1 MIAIGKV
8 TFDFNMEDE
17 SYARQLY
24 GRWDTFSRTSFE
36 QVVDDVLSRFDSSD
50 ETIEIES
57 LSLDLGV
64 IPEDEFDDKFP
75 KILAE
80 KLNETFSDFLR
91 NPESHSQQIRIIPVS
106 KSRIELLACYLQ
118 YGFFPWLANTENLN
132 LETLL
137 LEAMQMD
144 NDALRQLIHTLGDNE
159 KVRTRLIW
167 QLSDKML
174 ESIVVLIE
182 PGESG
187 FINTY
192 THVLVALYPYTGH
205 PEISR
210 LNFRDV
216 VHNLV
221 FAYLLYPNRG
231 YFMRKQFVWQT
242 IYGLAQRYN
251 IQVLSLID
259 ILTSQVQT
267 LSEGKTLLPGLFLIL
282 NELRTEMKLDGG
294 PHLDIKNGDINTIN
308 TNKQTVQGTVSDSH
322 KDDALSTSTNNQLI
336 NNLKNTEMENF
347 NEKTF
352 EVQNAGLVLISPY
365 LPILFYRL
373 GYLAEDR
380 RSFVNK
386 EKQIRAIFLLQYMT
400 SEKPDYNEASL
411 LLNRVLVN
419 YPISEPLP
427 RNVELTQAE
436 TDMADQMLTAIKTNW
451 DKMRNTSVRGFQDAF
466 LKRKGKLEE
475 SEDRWMLK
483 VEERAYDILL
493 DSVPWSFKM
502 FRYPFQ
508 EKTMLVEWR

>member
-1 MIAIGKV
+1 MITIGKV

-36 QVVDDVLSRFDSSD
+36 QVADDVLSHFDSSD

-64 IPEDEFDDKFP
+64 FPEDEFYDKFP

-91 NPESHSQQIRIIPVS
+91 NPESHSQQMRIIPVS

-118 YGFFPWLANTENLN
+118 YGFFPWLANTKNLN

-144 NDALRQLIHTLGDNE
+144 NDALKLLIHRLGDNE

-210 LNFRDV
+210 QNFRDV

-282 NELRTEMKLDGG
+282 NELRTEMKLDGE
-294 PHLDIKNGDINTIN
+294 PHLDIKNSDINTD
-308 TNKQTVQGTVSDSH
+308 KQIVQGRTSGEN
-322 KDDALSTSTNNQLI
+322 KDDALPTSINNQLI
-336 NNLKNTEMENF
+336 NNLKNTEMRNF
-347 NEKTF
+347 NEKTY
-352 EVQNAGLVLISPY
+352 EVQNAGLALTAPY
-365 LPILFYRL
+365 LPILFHRL

-386 EKQIRAIFLLQYMT
+386 EKQIRAIFLTQYLT
-400 SEKPDYNEASL
+400 SENPAYDEASL
-411 LLNRVLVN
+411 LLNKLLVN
-419 YPISEPLP
+419 YPLSEPLP
-427 RNVELTQAE
+427 RNVELTQIE
-436 TDMADQMLTAIKTNW
+436 TDLADQMLTSIKMNW
-451 DKMRNTSVRGFQDAF
+451 DKLRNTAIRGLQAEF
-466 LKRKGKLEE
+466 LQRKGELEE
-475 SEDRWMLK
+475 NENAWMLK
-483 VEERAYDILL
+483 VEERAYDVLL
-493 DSVPWSFKM
+493 DSVPWSFQQIRFSFMKKPI
-502 FRYPFQ
+502 YV
-508 EKTMLVEWR
+508 KWR

>member
-1 MIAIGKV
+1 MITIGQV

-210 LNFRDV
+210 QNFRDV

-259 ILTSQVQT
+259 ILTKVKHCYQVC
-267 LSEGKTLLPGLFLIL
+267 S
-282 NELRTEMKLDGG
+282 
-294 PHLDIKNGDINTIN
+294 
-308 TNKQTVQGTVSDSH
+308 
-322 KDDALSTSTNNQLI
+322 
-336 NNLKNTEMENF
+336 
-347 NEKTF
+347 
-352 EVQNAGLVLISPY
+352 
-365 LPILFYRL
+365 
-373 GYLAEDR
+373 
-380 RSFVNK
+380 
-386 EKQIRAIFLLQYMT
+386 
-400 SEKPDYNEASL
+400 
-411 LLNRVLVN
+411 
-419 YPISEPLP
+419 
-427 RNVELTQAE
+427 
-436 TDMADQMLTAIKTNW
+436 
-451 DKMRNTSVRGFQDAF
+451 
-466 LKRKGKLEE
+466 
-475 SEDRWMLK
+475 
-483 VEERAYDILL
+483 
-493 DSVPWSFKM
+493 
-502 FRYPFQ
+502 
-508 EKTMLVEWR
+508 